1 MELESIIKLIIVLVV
16 LFAPYVLINSISAIV
31 FYTIKGAYPAY
42 RAVKDANE
50 KARQE
55 LENIK

>member
-1 MELESIIKLIIVLVV
+1 MELESIIKLIVVLVV

-31 FYTIKGAYPAY
+31 TQTIKVGYPAY
-42 RAVKDANE
+42 KAVKDANE